1 MKLYRAFSFLFTS
14 VATGLAA
21 AFLVLLL
28 RPDLVGNATSPPP
41 QPVLLERSGGPVSYA
56 DAVRRSAPS
65 VVNVFATKITRET
78 PHPLFQDPLF
88 KRFFG
93 DDLGK
98 PRYKRE
104 NSLGSGVIVDA
115 NGYILT
121 NNHVIASASEIQVVL
136 GDGRALPARIVG
148 SDPETDIA
156 VLQAAGE
163 KLPIATL
170 GESDTLQV
178 GDVVMAIGNPFG
190 VGQTVTLGIV
200 GATGRNQLGITD
212 FENFIQTDA
221 AINPGNS
228 GGALINAVGEVVGIN
243 TAIFSDSGGSHGIGF
258 AVPIQLADAVMQQ
271 ITTHGRVIRGWLG
284 ITGQDLTPALA
295 ESLDMPM
302 RDGILVSGVLEDGPA
317 DTAGIKP
324 GDLIIALD
332 RRPLS
337 GSPDMLKTVA
347 AKAPGEPI
355 GITILRGGKS
365 SDHVAIVAERPPLG
379 GR

>member
-1 MKLYRAFSFLFTS
+1 MYRFQNCSRCLIFCTLVTLGMLTGASVEIARGHDGLFPEPNPPTAS
-14 VATGLAA
+14 QPPDEAYGWHALVPLSSSAVEWTLHKSADNQHPDGVEQQMLWLMNRARTDPTQEGIWLAGLDDPDVAGARSY
-21 AFLVLLL
+21 FNV
-28 RPDLVGNATSPPP
+28 DL
-41 QPVLLERSGGPVSYA
+41 
-56 DAVRRSAPS
+56 
-65 VVNVFATKITRET
+65 
-78 PHPLFQDPLF
+78 
-88 KRFFG
+88 
-93 DDLGK
+93 
-98 PRYKRE
+98 
-104 NSLGSGVIVDA
+104 
-115 NGYILT
+115 
-121 NNHVIASASEIQVVL
+121 
-136 GDGRALPARIVG
+136 
-148 SDPETDIA
+148 A
-156 VLQAAGE
+156 VLQAAGGD
-163 KLPIATL
+163 LPVATL
-170 GESDTLQV
+170 GRSEKLRV

-190 VGQTVTLGIV
+190 VGQTVTMGIV
-200 GATGRNQLGITD
+200 SATGRNQLGITD

-221 AINPGNS
+221 SINPGNS

-355 GITILRGGKS
+355 GITILRDGKS
-365 SDHVAIVAERPPLG
+365 SDHVAIVAERPSLG
-379 GR
+379 GS